1 MHFTRILLAALIAST
16 AAIIGFPMQAGAQ
29 TDDCSKR
36 NPPFPDYNSGEV
48 LVNVPTDDPD
58 DIGIVPIRR
67 GFYCVPNSAMG
78 NEALEAAQGFGF
90 GYDKARNRHNITKFS
105 AIGFILQSPYNFETT
120 SDLGP
125 GWNFVAYAR
134 EKEREP
140 DGEWIILQEQKVIA
154 ATSEANRDE
163 YYDMPAGN
171 PVGLI
176 TAYCDFGNPAKLR
189 CQDWVTKGLSNGE
202 GN

>member
-1 MHFTRILLAALIAST
+1 MRFTRIFLAALIAAT
-16 AAIIGFPMQAGAQ
+16 AGVIGLPTQANAQ

-36 NPPFPDYNSGEV
+36 NPPFSDYNSGEI
-48 LVNVPTDDPD
+48 LVNVPTDDA
-58 DIGIVPIRR
+58 DIGTVPIRR
-67 GFYCVPNSAMG
+67 GFYCVPNSAVG

-105 AIGFILQSPYNFETT
+105 AIGFILKSPYNFETT

-134 EKEREP
+134 KKERQS
-140 DGEWIILQEQKVIA
+140 DGTWKILAEQKVIA

-176 TAYCDFGNPAKLR
+176 TAYCDFGNPLKLR